1 MLQVFKILKI
11 GNSVYCGVSFSRSR
25 RKKVLRKACKCT
37 SKGLQKFYCSTEK
50 LLNIFETAIFKN
62 NFVAYRDFTEYKN
75 VSEYKKV
82 SKYKNFSEYKKV
94 SEYINFTDFK
104 NFTEYKKVS
113 EYKYFSEFK
122 Y

>member
-37 SKGLQKFYCSTEK
+37 SKGLQKFYCFTEK

-82 SKYKNFSEYKKV
+82 SEY
-94 SEYINFTDFK
+94 K

-113 EYKYFSEFK
+113 EYKNFSDYKNITEWKNFTEYKNFSEFK